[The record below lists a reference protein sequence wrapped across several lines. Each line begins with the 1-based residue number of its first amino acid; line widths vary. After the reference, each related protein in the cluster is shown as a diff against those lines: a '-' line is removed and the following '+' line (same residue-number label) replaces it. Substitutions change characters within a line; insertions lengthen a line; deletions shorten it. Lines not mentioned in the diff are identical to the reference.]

1 MTDQSRA
8 IHNGLH
14 LKLARVSICTFYNT
28 ATITTK
34 MKKNLFF
41 KSKKILCNVSRLPK
55 LWWGRYMSRTGSCYK
70 FPINLMLSTFLHCKN
85 NMCSVKRPFYC
96 CCAIRFF
103 SFVWYHFKKM
113 KKKRQE
119 KTNPWKKSNVPWNK
133 CMKIRPRLF
142 VCFAT
147 KSMDSLCVSVHL
159 LDYWYVAFRRKNKSA
174 AYSFFFACVP
184 LSLLL
189 FLFVLFFSV
198 NSRWVWLLCALF
210 FEKKKYFAQ
219 FSDFSAHVH
228 TIVWQ

>member
-1 MTDQSRA
+1 
-8 IHNGLH
+8 
-14 LKLARVSICTFYNT
+14 
-28 ATITTK
+28 

-174 AYSFFFACVP
+174 AYSFFLHVCLSRCCSFSSFYF
-184 LSLLL
+184 SLLIL
-189 FLFVLFFSV
+189 AEFGCCARFFLRKKSILHNSQISV
-198 NSRWVWLLCALF
+198 HMYTPSYDNNIIRNFHKLAKML
-210 FEKKKYFAQ
+210 K
-219 FSDFSAHVH
+219 
-228 TIVWQ
+228 